1 MSSID
6 WMRSLL
12 LFHLYASESYGL
24 VQNDPLFVRKKNNL
38 INLLAI
44 IFVLDIGLLISSKKL
59 NND

>member
-44 IFVLDIGLLISSKKL
+44 IFVLDIALLISSKKL

>member
-6 WMRSLL
+6 WMSSLL
-12 LFHLYASESYGL
+12 LFHLYASELYGL
-24 VQNDPLFVRKKNNL
+24 VQNDSLFVRKKNNL

-44 IFVLDIGLLISSKKL
+44 IFVLDIALLISSKKL